1 MNIRQLQYFLA
12 VAAELNFTR
21 ASERVNI
28 AQPALSAQIISLEE
42 ELGTPLF
49 TREKRKVLLTP
60 AGEILVEHAQRV
72 LNTASAAI
80 AAVRASGRGARAQLV
95 VGAIYTAI
103 YCFLPNTL
111 RVFKALAPNS
121 DVSLQEMTI
130 AQQIAGLKEGA
141 IEVGLVRGHIYD
153 HNIVTELLY
162 RELLV
167 VAVPAG
173 SEYDVP
179 GPVGL
184 GELATW
190 PLIAVARGTATE
202 RGYGDRVLDIFE
214 DESRKPTIAREA
226 YDMHTSACLVAAGMG
241 VAVVPA
247 IMQLMNPL
255 GISYRPLDADAPGV
269 SLSLAWHK
277 DRVPPLLGVWRE
289 AARANAATLIAQ
301 HPELF
306 LHNARQ
312 PAAEPPAA
320 VDTPVTT

>member
-1 MNIRQLQYFLA
+1 MNMRQLQYFLA

-28 AQPALSAQIISLEE
+28 AQPALSAQIIALEE

-49 TREKRKVLLTP
+49 TREKRKVMLTP
-60 AGEILVEHAQRV
+60 AGDILVEHAQRV

-80 AAVRASGRGARAQLV
+80 AAVRASGRGAKAHLM

-111 RVFKALAPNS
+111 RRFKALAPNS

-130 AQQIAGLKEGA
+130 SQQIAALKEGA

-153 HNIVTELLY
+153 PSIVTELLY

-173 SEYDVP
+173 SEYDRP
-179 GPVGL
+179 GPVAL
-184 GELATW
+184 KALAGW
-190 PLIAVARGTATE
+190 PLIAVARSNATE
-202 RGYGDRVLDIFE
+202 RGYGDRILDIFE
-214 DESRKPTIAREA
+214 DENRKPTIAREA
-226 YDMHTSACLVAAGMG
+226 WDMHTSACLVAAGMG

-247 IMQLMNPL
+247 VMQLMKPL
-255 GISYRPLDADAPGV
+255 GIACRPLDAETPAV
-269 SLSLAWHK
+269 SLSLAWHR
-277 DRVPPLLGVWRE
+277 DRAPPLLERWR
-289 AARANAATLIAQ
+289 AASRDNAQALMAE

-306 LHNARQ
+306 LHTRYADHETA
-312 PAAEPPAA
+312 PLVE
-320 VDTPVTT
+320 D

>member
-1 MNIRQLQYFLA
+1 MNMRQLQYFLA

-28 AQPALSAQIISLEE
+28 AQPALSAQIISLED
-42 ELGTPLF
+42 ELGTALF
-49 TREKRKVLLTP
+49 TREKRKVMLTP

-80 AAVRASGRGARAQLV
+80 AAVRASGRGAHAHLI
-95 VGAIYTAI
+95 VGSIYTAI

-111 RVFKALAPNS
+111 RLFNALAPNS

-130 AQQIAGLKEGA
+130 PQQIAGLKEGL

-173 SEYDVP
+173 SEFDVP
-179 GPVGL
+179 GPVEL
-184 GELATW
+184 RELAQW

-202 RGYGDRVLDIFE
+202 RGYGDKILDIFE
-214 DESRKPTIAREA
+214 DADLHPTIAKEA
-226 YDMHTSACLVAAGMG
+226 YDMHTSACLVAAGVG

-247 IMQLMNPL
+247 VMQLMQPH
-255 GISYRPLDADAPGV
+255 GVAYRPLAVDTASV

-277 DRVPPLLGVWRE
+277 DRVPPLLSAWRE
-289 AARANAATLIAQ
+289 ASRTNAMQLIAK
-301 HPELF
+301 HPQF
-306 LHNARQ
+306 F
-312 PAAEPPAA
+312 
-320 VDTPVTT
+320 VDTPALHLVESAAA

>member
-1 MNIRQLQYFLA
+1 MNMRQLQYFLA

-28 AQPALSAQIISLEE
+28 AQPALSAQIISLED
-42 ELGTPLF
+42 ELGTALF

-60 AGEILVEHAQRV
+60 AGDILVEHAQRV

-80 AAVRASGRGARAQLV
+80 AAVRASGRGARAHLI
-95 VGAIYTAI
+95 VGSIYTAI

-111 RVFKALAPNS
+111 RLFKALAPES

-130 AQQIAGLKEGA
+130 SQQISALKEGA
-141 IEVGLVRGHIYD
+141 IEVGLVRGHVYD

-179 GPVGL
+179 GPVNL
-184 GELATW
+184 HDLATW

-202 RGYGDRVLDIFE
+202 RGYGDRILDIFE
-214 DESRKPTIAREA
+214 DDNLKPNIAKEA
-226 YDMHTSACLVAAGMG
+226 HDMHTSACLVAAGVG

-247 IMQLMNPL
+247 VMQLMQPL
-255 GISYRPLDADAPGV
+255 GVAYRPLNADTPGV

-277 DRVPPLLGVWRE
+277 DRVPPLLGAWRE
-289 AARANAATLIAQ
+289 AARANAAELTARHPQYFLDTSRPDLIEQ
-301 HPELF
+301 
-306 LHNARQ
+306 
-312 PAAEPPAA
+312 AA
-320 VDTPVTT
+320 

>member
-1 MNIRQLQYFLA
+1 
-12 VAAELNFTR
+12 
-21 ASERVNI
+21 
-28 AQPALSAQIISLEE
+28 
-42 ELGTPLF
+42 
-49 TREKRKVLLTP
+49 
-60 AGEILVEHAQRV
+60 
-72 LNTASAAI
+72 
-80 AAVRASGRGARAQLV
+80 
-95 VGAIYTAI
+95 
-103 YCFLPNTL
+103 
-111 RVFKALAPNS
+111 
-121 DVSLQEMTI
+121 MTI

-247 IMQLMNPL
+247 IMQLMKPL

>member
-1 MNIRQLQYFLA
+1 MNMRQLQYFLA

-28 AQPALSAQIISLEE
+28 AQPALSAQIIALED

-80 AAVRASGRGARAQLV
+80 AAVRASGRGAQAHLI
-95 VGAIYTAI
+95 VGSIYTAI

-111 RVFKALAPNS
+111 RIFNTLAPNS

-130 AQQIAGLKEGA
+130 SQQIAGLKEGL
-141 IEVGLVRGHIYD
+141 IEVGLVRGHVFD

-179 GPVGL
+179 GPVDL
-184 GELATW
+184 RDLAKW

-202 RGYGDRVLDIFE
+202 RGYGDKILDIFE
-214 DESRKPTIAREA
+214 DANLKPNVAKEA
-226 YDMHTSACLVAAGMG
+226 YDMHTSACLVAAGVG

-247 IMQLMNPL
+247 IMQLMQPH
-255 GISYRPLDADAPGV
+255 GVAYRPLAVETAGV

-277 DRVPPLLGVWRE
+277 DRVPPLLNAWRE
-289 AARANAATLIAQ
+289 AARANAAQLIAR
-301 HPELF
+301 HPQYFIDTSSPRLVE
-306 LHNARQ
+306 
-312 PAAEPPAA
+312 AAAA
-320 VDTPVTT
+320 

>member
-1 MNIRQLQYFLA
+1 MNMRQLQYFLA

-28 AQPALSAQIISLEE
+28 AQPALSAQIIALEE

-80 AAVRASGRGARAQLV
+80 AAVRASSRGARAHLI
-95 VGAIYTAI
+95 VGSIYTAI

-111 RVFKALAPNS
+111 RIFNTLAPNS

-130 AQQIAGLKEGA
+130 SQQIAGLKEGV
-141 IEVGLVRGHIYD
+141 IEAGVVRGHIYD
-153 HNIVTELLY
+153 PNIVTELLY

-173 SEYDVP
+173 SQYDTP
-179 GPVGL
+179 GPVT
-184 GELATW
+184 LADLAQW
-190 PLIAVARGTATE
+190 PLIAVPRGTATE
-202 RGYGDRVLDIFE
+202 RGYGDKILDLFE
-214 DESRKPTIAREA
+214 DANLQPNIAKEA
-226 YDMHTSACLVAAGMG
+226 YDMHTSACLVAAGVG

-247 IMQLMNPL
+247 IMQLMQPH
-255 GISYRPLDADAPGV
+255 GVAYRPLDVETAGV

-277 DRVPPLLGVWRE
+277 DRVPPLLNAWRE
-289 AARANAATLIAQ
+289 AARTNAAQLIAKYPQFFMDTSPRHTVQ
-301 HPELF
+301 HI
-306 LHNARQ
+306 
-312 PAAEPPAA
+312 AA
-320 VDTPVTT
+320 

>member
-42 ELGTPLF
+42 ELGTALF

-72 LNTASAAI
+72 LNTASAAM
-80 AAVRASGRGARAQLV
+80 AAVRASGRGAQAHLM
-95 VGAIYTAI
+95 VGSIYTAI

-111 RVFKALAPNS
+111 RLFKELAPHS

-130 AQQIAGLKEGA
+130 SQQINALKEGA

-153 HNIVTELLY
+153 HSIVTELLY

-179 GPVGL
+179 DAVEL
-184 GELATW
+184 KELATW

-202 RGYGDRVLDIFE
+202 RGYGDRILDMFE
-214 DESRKPTIAREA
+214 DENCKPTIAKEA
-226 YDMHTSACLVAAGMG
+226 HDMHTLG
-241 VAVVPA
+241 VA
-247 IMQLMNPL
+247 
-255 GISYRPLDADAPGV
+255 YRPLNAQTPGV

-277 DRVPPLLGVWRE
+277 DRVPALLGPWRE
-289 AARANAATLIAQ
+289 AARANAAKLIAK
-301 HPELF
+301 HPQLF
-306 LHNARQ
+306 LDTSRSQ
-312 PAAEPPAA
+312 VAELE
-320 VDTPVTT
+320 T

>member
-49 TREKRKVLLTP
+49 TREKRKVMLTP

-80 AAVRASGRGARAQLV
+80 AAVRASGRGARMHLM

-111 RVFKALAPNS
+111 RLFKALAPNS

-247 IMQLMNPL
+247 IMQLMKPL

>member
-28 AQPALSAQIISLEE
+28 AQPALSAQIIALEE

-60 AGEILVEHAQRV
+60 AGDILVEHAQRV

-80 AAVRASGRGARAQLV
+80 AAVRASSRGAQAHLM

-111 RVFKALAPNS
+111 RLFKELAPNS

-130 AQQIAGLKEGA
+130 AQQISALKEGA

-153 HNIVTELLY
+153 HSIVTELLY

-179 GPVGL
+179 NPVEL
-184 GELATW
+184 KELATW

-202 RGYGDRVLDIFE
+202 RGYGDRILDIFE
-214 DESRKPTIAREA
+214 DENFKPTIAKEA
-226 YDMHTSACLVAAGMG
+226 HDMHTSACLVAAGMG
-241 VAVVPA
+241 VAIVPA
-247 IMQLMNPL
+247 IMQLMKPQ
-255 GISYRPLDADAPGV
+255 GIAYRQLNVETAGI

-277 DRVPPLLGVWRE
+277 DRVPSLLGAWRE
-289 AARANAATLIAQ
+289 AARGNAAALIAE
-301 HPELF
+301 HSELF
-306 LHNARQ
+306 LNTSQ
-312 PAAEPPAA
+312 PHVAQSEA
-320 VDTPVTT
+320 

>member
-42 ELGTPLF
+42 ELGTALF

-72 LNTASAAI
+72 LNTASAAM
-80 AAVRASGRGARAQLV
+80 AAVRASGRGAQAHLM

-111 RVFKALAPNS
+111 RLFKELAPHS

-130 AQQIAGLKEGA
+130 SQQINALKEGA

-153 HNIVTELLY
+153 HSIVTELLY

-167 VAVPAG
+167 VAVPPEASMTCPMRWNSRNSRRGRSSRWRAAQPPKEAMATG
-173 SEYDVP
+173 SSTCSKMRTASP
-179 GPVGL
+179 
-184 GELATW
+184 
-190 PLIAVARGTATE
+190 PLPRKRMTCTPP
-202 RGYGDRVLDIFE
+202 RVLSPQAWAWPSCRQSCSLC
-214 DESRKPTIAREA
+214 SRSVSPIGRLMRRPRASRYPSHGTRTAFPPCSDPGAKPPEP
-226 YDMHTSACLVAAGMG
+226 M
-241 VAVVPA
+241 
-247 IMQLMNPL
+247 
-255 GISYRPLDADAPGV
+255 
-269 SLSLAWHK
+269 
-277 DRVPPLLGVWRE
+277 PPS
-289 AARANAATLIAQ
+289 
-301 HPELF
+301 
-306 LHNARQ
+306 
-312 PAAEPPAA
+312 
-320 VDTPVTT
+320 

>member
-42 ELGTPLF
+42 ELGTALF

-72 LNTASAAI
+72 LNTASAAM
-80 AAVRASGRGARAQLV
+80 AAVRASGRGAQAHLM

-111 RVFKALAPNS
+111 RLFKELAPHS

-130 AQQIAGLKEGA
+130 SQQINALKEGA

-153 HNIVTELLY
+153 HSIVTELLY

-179 GPVGL
+179 DAVEL
-184 GELATW
+184 KELATW

-202 RGYGDRVLDIFE
+202 RGYGDRILDMFE
-214 DESRKPTIAREA
+214 DENCKPTIAKEA
-226 YDMHTSACLVAAGMG
+226 HDMHTSACLVAAGMG

-247 IMQLMNPL
+247 IMQLMQPL
-255 GISYRPLDADAPGV
+255 GVAYRPLNAQTPGV

-277 DRVPPLLGVWRE
+277 DRVPALLGPWRE
-289 AARANAATLIAQ
+289 AARANAAKLTAK

-306 LHNARQ
+306 LDTSRTQ
-312 PAAEPPAA
+312 AAEQEA
-320 VDTPVTT
+320 

>member
-1 MNIRQLQYFLA
+1 MNMRQLQYFLA
-12 VAAELNFTR
+12 VATELNFTR

-28 AQPALSAQIISLEE
+28 AQPALSAQIISLED
-42 ELGTPLF
+42 ELGTALF

-60 AGEILVEHAQRV
+60 AGDILVEHAQRV

-80 AAVRASGRGARAQLV
+80 AAVRASGRGARAHLI
-95 VGAIYTAI
+95 VGSIYTAI

-111 RVFKALAPNS
+111 RLFNSLAPAS

-130 AQQIAGLKEGA
+130 SQQIAALKEGA
-141 IEVGLVRGHIYD
+141 IEVGLIRGHVYD

-179 GPVGL
+179 GPVSL
-184 GELATW
+184 SDLATW

-202 RGYGDRVLDIFE
+202 RGYGDRILDIFE
-214 DESRKPTIAREA
+214 DANLKPTIAKEA
-226 YDMHTSACLVAAGMG
+226 HDMHTSACLVAAGTG

-247 IMQLMNPL
+247 VMQLMQPL
-255 GISYRPLDADAPGV
+255 GVAYRPLNADTPGV

-277 DRVPPLLGVWRE
+277 DRVPPLLGAWRE
-289 AARANAATLIAQ
+289 AARANAAELTAR
-301 HPELF
+301 HPQYF
-306 LHNARQ
+306 LDPSRAVPVEQ
-312 PAAEPPAA
+312 AA
-320 VDTPVTT
+320 

>member
-1 MNIRQLQYFLA
+1 MNMRQLQYFLA

-28 AQPALSAQIISLEE
+28 AQPALSAQIIALEE

-49 TREKRKVLLTP
+49 TREKRKVMLTP
-60 AGEILVEHAQRV
+60 AGDILVEHAQRV

-80 AAVRASGRGARAQLV
+80 AAVRASGRGAKAHLM

-111 RVFKALAPNS
+111 RRFKALAPNS

-130 AQQIAGLKEGA
+130 SQQIAALKEGA

-153 HNIVTELLY
+153 PSIVTELLY

-173 SEYDVP
+173 SEYDRP
-179 GPVGL
+179 GPVAL
-184 GELATW
+184 KELAGW
-190 PLIAVARGTATE
+190 PLIAVARGNATE
-202 RGYGDRVLDIFE
+202 RGYGDRILDIFE
-214 DESRKPTIAREA
+214 DENRKPTIAREA

-247 IMQLMNPL
+247 VMQLMKPL
-255 GISYRPLDADAPGV
+255 GIACRPLDADTPAV
-269 SLSLAWHK
+269 SLSLAWHR
-277 DRVPPLLGVWRE
+277 DRVPPLLESWRA
-289 AARANAATLIAQ
+289 AARDNARDLMAA

-306 LHNARQ
+306 LHTRHADLA
-312 PAAEPPAA
+312 PAPLAIE
-320 VDTPVTT
+320 D